1 MGRIN
6 DALYALETEF
16 AESNDEHLLAL
27 TRRHLN
33 QRSLLMLYTN
43 AEAMVSLHR
52 RLPYFRALARRHVLV
67 VVLFENTELMKVVQ
81 TPTESDTDI
90 VLQTVARDI
99 VMSKQEMVRE
109 LRHHG
114 IYGVVAPPR
123 ELSTASI
130 NAYLDLKARGII

>member
-1 MGRIN
+1 M
-6 DALYALETEF
+6 
-16 AESNDEHLLAL
+16 LAK
-27 TRRHLN
+27 
-33 QRSLLMLYTN
+33 
-43 AEAMVSLHR
+43 
-52 RLPYFRALARRHVLV
+52 RHVVV
-67 VVLFENTELMKVVQ
+67 VVLFENTELMRVVK
-81 TPTESDTDI
+81 TPTEADSDI

-99 VMSKQEMVRE
+99 VLSKREMIRE